1 METKPRVTRAERQAQ
16 TRERLIEVARRT
28 FLDDGYAATS
38 LEKVAVEAGFS
49 KGAVYSNF
57 QGKEELCLAVLDEI
71 HGELIDGVIEAFS
84 GEADIDVKLK
94 SFLDWARVS
103 LGEPKWTAL
112 LVEFAAVARSNEWV
126 ATELIRRQRDVTTAI
141 AELIRY
147 VTADTAIAPRTDPDE
162 VAMIL
167 FSLGIGVGAL
177 RSLDPELDVEVFAA
191 TLRHLIR

>member
-1 METKPRVTRAERQAQ
+1 MDVKPRVTRAERQAQ
-16 TRERLIEVARRT
+16 TRERLIVVAREM

-71 HGELIDGVIEAFS
+71 HAEQIDGVLAAF
-84 GEADIDVKLK
+84 GGDADIEVKLK
-94 SFLDWARVS
+94 SFLDWARGS

-141 AELIRY
+141 AELIRN
-147 VTADTAIAPRTDPDE
+147 VTADTSIAPRTDPDE

-177 RSLDPELDVEVFAA
+177 RSLDPALDVEVFAA